1 MNKENTE
8 KKDEEANGLNEMRL
22 IKKNCVQF
30 RSLAVENR
38 VTPDVS
44 GKCF

>member
-22 IKKNCVQF
+22 IKKIVCNLDHWQWKI
-30 RSLAVENR
+30 E
-38 VTPDVS
+38 
-44 GKCF
+44 